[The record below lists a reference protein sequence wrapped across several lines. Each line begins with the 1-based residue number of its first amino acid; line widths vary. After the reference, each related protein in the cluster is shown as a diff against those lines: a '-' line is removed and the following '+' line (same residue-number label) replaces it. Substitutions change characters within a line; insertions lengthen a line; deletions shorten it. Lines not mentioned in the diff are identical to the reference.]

1 MAPMTYTTKQPR
13 SSLPLRLPRRVGK
26 VSRRK
31 GRLVMRAHGIQPEMR
46 PRHYGMEHAL
56 FGEDSCRD
64 FPDFRHFVEVERV
77 AIGFGALTV

>member
-1 MAPMTYTTKQPR
+1 
-13 SSLPLRLPRRVGK
+13 
-26 VSRRK
+26 
-31 GRLVMRAHGIQPEMR
+31 MRAHGIQPEMR